1 MNSPKAFSKPDNN
14 AVKLAA
20 TTLILAS
27 GCTTTL
33 EVKLHLRKQGFQA
46 LQKDISK
53 KMREVALKEGWVHID
68 NGQFFIYTF
77 PQIGISPQ

>member
-1 MNSPKAFSKPDNN
+1 MSLPKPFSQPDNE

-33 EVKLHLRKQGFQA
+33 EVKLYLRKRGYQA
-46 LQKDISK
+46 LQKNISK
-53 KMREVALKEGWVHID
+53 KMREVAQKESWITVD

-77 PQIGISPQ
+77 LPL

>member
-1 MNSPKAFSKPDNN
+1 MSSIKSFSQPDNES
-14 AVKLAA
+14 VKLAA

-33 EVKLHLRKQGFQA
+33 EVKLYLRKHGYQA
-46 LQKDISK
+46 LQKIISK
-53 KMREVALKEGWVHID
+53 KMREVAQKEGWITVD

-77 PQIGISPQ
+77 LPL